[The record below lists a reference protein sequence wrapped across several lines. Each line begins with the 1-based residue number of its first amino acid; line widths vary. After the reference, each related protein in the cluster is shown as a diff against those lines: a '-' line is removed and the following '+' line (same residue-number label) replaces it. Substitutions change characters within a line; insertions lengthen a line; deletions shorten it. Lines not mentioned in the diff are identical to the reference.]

1 MCTKQD
7 KEVKERIRYVLDN
20 EDIKLARIGNTEGER
35 TMMSRQINGEE
46 TKVPYITIWKI
57 LNAVPHLSADW
68 LVMGEGSMY
77 KADHTAPRIYNTKNE
92 VNGSKAG
99 GDINVGTQTIPYP
112 VKALLDEKDARIA
125 ELEKMNTTLQNVVNA
140 FTAGIK
146 K

>member
-1 MCTKQD
+1 MVSNEEKLL
-7 KEVKERIRYVLDN
+7 KERIRHLLTYKRLS
-20 EDIKLARIGNTEGER
+20 IAKLAENE
-35 TMMSRQINGEE
+35 TMRVRLGRQINGPD
-46 TKVPYITIWKI
+46 TSVPYTTLHMLLYMFPDI
-57 LNAVPHLSADW
+57 SADW

>member
-1 MCTKQD
+1 MAVSNEQKML
-7 KEVKERIRYVLDN
+7 KERIRAVLGARRKTASDLGETDN
-20 EDIKLARIGNTEGER
+20 EKKVYQ
-35 TMMSRQINGEE
+35 RQILHDSNVTVE
-46 TKVPYITIWKI
+46 TITKI
-57 LNAVPHLSADW
+57 LYMFHDVDANW
-68 LVMGEGSMY
+68 LILGEGSMH
-77 KADHTAPRIYNTKNE
+77 KTVDRPQIFNTKNE